1 MADHKKCLLV
11 KNKSCNKFK
20 TELNKIFQS
29 FNFTQNLN
37 ESKQQAQAEMD
48 KWREAESVSRSL
60 SDWLSTVEAE
70 HQDCIDTEGGSLLTA
85 VRVCD
90 SYQSRVEDYRDALD
104 RLRGQSQSLQELTRV
119 GELPELDD
127 KITELEG
134 RLVEADERHGKLS
147 QELQQVNGMIDCI

>member
-1 MADHKKCLLV
+1 
-11 KNKSCNKFK
+11 
-20 TELNKIFQS
+20 
-29 FNFTQNLN
+29 
-37 ESKQQAQAEMD
+37 MD

-147 QELQQVNGMIDCI
+147 QGLQQVNGMID

>member
-1 MADHKKCLLV
+1 
-11 KNKSCNKFK
+11 
-20 TELNKIFQS
+20 
-29 FNFTQNLN
+29 
-37 ESKQQAQAEMD
+37 MD

-134 RLVEADERHGKLS
+134 RLVEADKRHGKLS
-147 QELQQVNGMIDCI
+147 QELQQVNGMIDCLCWCFFVNIEC

>member
-1 MADHKKCLLV
+1 MFLNFQPFLL
-11 KNKSCNKFK
+11 C
-20 TELNKIFQS
+20 
-29 FNFTQNLN
+29 FTQNLN

-147 QELQQVNGMIDCI
+147 QELQQVNGMIDCIQWCIFVNNEC